1 VCASKCASLLSRGV
15 LCTSG
20 CGNMSIAWRLITRTS
35 QTATCVNC
43 VSRGQL
49 TSTEPSW
56 YRPGN
61 ETTSV
66 RTSYTHT
73 HTRLTVLFLSG
84 TTRVGRYQKGKTNL
98 DFTEARDSE
107 WQWHQLGLN
116 QVCTLL
122 HADNQAS
129 TPALIFYRPV
139 ALPFAQPTVL
149 KYIFTVCSW
158 IMPLISLCTY
168 RAHTILSIRRE
179 N

>member
-1 VCASKCASLLSRGV
+1 MLACSVEVCCVHQGV
-15 LCTSG
+15 
-20 CGNMSIAWRLITRTS
+20 
-35 QTATCVNC
+35 ATCRLHGGW
-43 VSRGQL
+43 SQEHPRQL
-49 TSTEPSW
+49 HVWTVWAKANWQAPSHPDTDQETR
-56 YRPGN
+56 RPLY
-61 ETTSV
+61 V
-66 RTSYTHT
+66 LLTHT
-73 HTRLTVLFLSG
+73 HTRLTVLFLSR

-129 TPALIFYRPV
+129 TPALIFYGPV